1 MNQCQS
7 NIYLEAEE
15 GEHCPEVQR
24 ERQELAH
31 RYEIAY
37 AQQCADLTGKRI
49 PVPGPTI
56 YLGTGL
62 LEDILYQL
70 TALMEKREH
79 ELLLAGA
86 GATQASM
93 SVTQTQTLTTT
104 ITYTQTIKQVNEMP
118 ADILTIDQKQELAR
132 LLQAV
137 EASGKDAG
145 KLRKAGKAVADWV
158 FDNAV
163 KAIPTVMPY
172 VTQAIQNAF
181 GA

>member
-37 AQQCADLTGKRI
+37 AQQCAHLTGKRI

-118 ADILTIDQKQELAR
+118 ADILTMIRSRNSRGCCRPWRPAAR
-132 LLQAV
+132 MR
-137 EASGKDAG
+137 ASCGKRARPWRTG
-145 KLRKAGKAVADWV
+145 CSTT
-158 FDNAV
+158 
-163 KAIPTVMPY
+163 P
-172 VTQAIQNAF
+172 
-181 GA
+181 